1 MSEVKEAKRRGY
13 PREMYVAYSRSV
25 QLAMER
31 RLMDLTPENSAVFW
45 EWFIDEINIGRER
58 MRNISTQVRKTSAP
72 QVGSLKGVPVLV
84 RKGNKPDTLGSQPL
98 SQNKQGLIR
107 MGSGQ
112 SERGSSELGA

>member
-1 MSEVKEAKRRGY
+1 MSEGKEAKRRGY

-31 RLMDLTPENSAVFW
+31 RLMDLTPESSAIFW

-58 MRNISTQVRKTSAP
+58 MRNISTQVRKVGAP
-72 QVGSLKGVPVLV
+72 KVGSLESVPVLV
-84 RKGNKPDTLGSQPL
+84 RKSNEVHRLGSQPL
-98 SQNKQGLIR
+98 GQDEQGLIR

-112 SERGSSELGA
+112 SEG